1 MRESIRQE
9 ILEEMKEIQQSVDDV
24 GGQSKPGFFARE
36 LSEEERAAVSA
47 SEEFLEFIERSSKI
61 VERALDMEYDIL
73 ADYGID
79 SNGDSE
85 DATGR
90 RLKQLIQFYD
100 ERWSKKRMISDIHFS
115 PKVALLSVIILP
127 SRVDLCPSSPNSSSP
142 LTLKIHPPHTTPMA
156 SFKYGTHIFTVAR
169 NTSSMRRA
177 TC

>member
-1 MRESIRQE
+1 MRESIRRE
-9 ILEEMKEIQQSVDDV
+9 ILDEMREIQQSVDDLD
-24 GGQSKPGFFARE
+24 GRSKTGFFARE

-61 VERALDMEYDIL
+61 VERALDIEYDVL

-115 PKVALLSVIILP
+115 PKVPVPYISNYRAMLTFPLVSRTSPGRIYQKSVCPTRSGWPRPSMEYPSPRPCGIHLP
-127 SRVDLCPSSPNSSSP
+127 
-142 LTLKIHPPHTTPMA
+142 
-156 SFKYGTHIFTVAR
+156 
-169 NTSSMRRA
+169 RA
-177 TC
+177 K

>member
-1 MRESIRQE
+1 
-9 ILEEMKEIQQSVDDV
+9 MKEIHQSIDEVDSR
-24 GGQSKPGFFARE
+24 SKAGFFARE
-36 LSEEERAAVSA
+36 LSEEERAAISA

-79 SNGDSE
+79 ANGDSE

-115 PKVALLSVIILP
+115 PKVPISL
-127 SRVDLCPSSPNSSSP
+127 
-142 LTLKIHPPHTTPMA
+142 
-156 SFKYGTHIFTVAR
+156 
-169 NTSSMRRA
+169 
-177 TC
+177 